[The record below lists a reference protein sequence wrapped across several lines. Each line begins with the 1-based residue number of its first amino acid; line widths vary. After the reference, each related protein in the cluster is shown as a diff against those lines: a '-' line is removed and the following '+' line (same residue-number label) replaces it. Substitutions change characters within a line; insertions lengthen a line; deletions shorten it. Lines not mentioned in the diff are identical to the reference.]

1 MKPLTSSLLLAIL
14 ALMGAGLVQVYS
26 SSYIFATES
35 FGDGLYFFNRQLM
48 FSGLALVAMITVAQ
62 IPLAWIEKWGWA
74 VWVTAA
80 FGILLT
86 FVPGLGV
93 KVGGAARWIQLPFG
107 VRFEP
112 SEVLKFSFSF
122 LFAAMLVRQENVLRH
137 FKWWALAAMIIV
149 PLFLL
154 LKQPDFGSFAIIIC
168 VGVGL
173 LFAFGLKRRYI
184 AAAVAIMLPAFYF
197 LVMRVPYR
205 RNRVLAF
212 LDPWADPEQKGFQV
226 IQSMLSFH
234 SGGMTGTG
242 LGQGQGKLFFLPEAH
257 TDFTLAVFGEELGF
271 VGFTLLLFLYLF
283 VILRGFQISLKCE
296 KPYLR
301 ALSIGITMT
310 FALSIFINAGVVMG
324 LLPTKGLTLPFF
336 SYGGSSLVT
345 LCLML
350 GVLLNIEGSIE
361 DENEA
366 LRNPFMRSRM
376 HS

>member
-1 MKPLTSSLLLAIL
+1 M
-14 ALMGAGLVQVYS
+14 
-26 SSYIFATES
+26 
-35 FGDGLYFFNRQLM
+35 
-48 FSGLALVAMITVAQ
+48 
-62 IPLAWIEKWGWA
+62 
-74 VWVTAA
+74 
-80 FGILLT
+80 
-86 FVPGLGV
+86 
-93 KVGGAARWIQLPFG
+93 GGAARWIQLPFG